1 VITNQN
7 PYWLSPSND
16 SIFIG
21 VKPYFLD
28 ESGNDQFF
36 HYLLSEPNQPDYNQY
51 FIHRSTPFMAD
62 WVFFLLL
69 GVLFLFA
76 YLRRYRGRRV
86 SEVLASYWNS
96 RFAYQLIR
104 EEGAFVGNVN
114 IVLLLNAFLLLGFFG
129 FKLWIYIY
137 GEHPGELT
145 ALGVYAV
152 ITASMIV
159 FFLFKLLVHRLFA
172 GIFQVG
178 DYVKDYLWHYFQ
190 FFQMLGV
197 ALLPIAIISSY
208 TPSFTSFTWLKLV
221 APIIFIAFV
230 IRLSKTFYRS
240 VAEYKISPLYII
252 LYLCAFEILP
262 WIIASKWLLEI
273 IKPSS

>member
-1 VITNQN
+1 VVTNQN

-16 SIFIG
+16 SVFVG
-21 VKPYFLD
+21 VKPYVVYGSD
-28 ESGNDQFF
+28 SDHFF
-36 HYLLSEPNQPDYNQY
+36 HHSLSEPDHADYSQY
-51 FIHRSTPFMAD
+51 FTQRSTSFTAD

-76 YLRRYRGRRV
+76 YLRRYSGRQMN
-86 SEVLASYWNS
+86 EVLASFWNS
-96 RFAYQLIR
+96 RFANQLIR

-129 FKLWIYIY
+129 FKLWLFVF
-137 GEHPGELT
+137 GENPGELP

-152 ITASMIV
+152 ITASMV
-159 FFLFKLLVHRLFA
+159 VLFLLKLLVHRLFA
-172 GIFQVG
+172 GLLQVG
-178 DYVKDYLWHYFQ
+178 DFLKDYLWHYFQ

-197 ALLPIAIISSY
+197 GLLPIAIISSY
-208 TPSFTSFTWLKLV
+208 TPSFTSFTWLIVVVCILLIV
-221 APIIFIAFV
+221 FL
-230 IRLSKTFYRS
+230 IRLLKTFYRS

-262 WIIASKWLLEI
+262 WIIACKWLLEVV
-273 IKPSS
+273 